1 MTWKE
6 SCQLVP
12 HSRINFTP
20 KLLMTTPQNGHQHS
34 PLDDREAIALRD
46 HFATIA
52 LAQLIACRPQVTAE
66 MKALEAYQI
75 ADSMMRQRNR
85 HESGLK
91 NFSRSPSRYAE

>member
-6 SCQLVP
+6 LTQIVP
-12 HSRINFTP
+12 PPRINFTP
-20 KLLMTTPQNGHQHS
+20 KPLMTTPPNGQQHS
-34 PLDDREAIALRD
+34 PLEDREANALRD

-52 LAQLIACRPQVTAE
+52 LAQLIACRPQETAE

-91 NFSRSPSRYAE
+91 NFSRCPSRYAE